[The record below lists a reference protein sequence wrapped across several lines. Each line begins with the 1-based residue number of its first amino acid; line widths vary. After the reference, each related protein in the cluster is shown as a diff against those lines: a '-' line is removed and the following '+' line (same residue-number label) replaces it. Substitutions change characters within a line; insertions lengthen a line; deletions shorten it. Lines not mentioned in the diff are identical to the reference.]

1 MAKTSSQFV
10 CQQCGAMSPRWMGQ
24 CSNCGVWNSFVE
36 TIVSKSTGG
45 TKSMRST
52 RSTGGRTPVRLSEIK
67 PAEYSKRTSTT
78 IGELDRVL
86 GGGIIPG
93 MVTLLAGEPG
103 IGKSTLLL
111 QIADKLKGAVLY
123 IAGEESSLQI
133 ANRAQRLGVKGEIEV
148 LEETDVDAALGML
161 EVGRQWRASPSAGGG
176 KLDNEVGSWKLII
189 VDSIQTL
196 TTEDLAGT
204 AGSVGQVRECT
215 SRIVSF
221 AKRTGTPVFIV
232 GHVTK
237 EGSIAGPRVLEH
249 MVDAVLWF
257 EGERNN
263 TLRIV
268 RAVKNRFG
276 PTDEVGV
283 FAMEEKGLIEVA
295 NPSQL
300 FLSPTTG
307 SGQAG
312 YVPGQVVT
320 SIMEGT
326 RPILAEIEALV
337 VPTKLAFPK
346 RAASGVDVRRLD
358 ILIAVLQRRCGLPL
372 WDHDIFVNASGG
384 LRVGEPGADLAI
396 ALAIASSFYDKPL
409 KVNSFAVG
417 EVSLLGGIRQ
427 VPQLDKRVK
436 EAKRLGYANSITS
449 KEAKS
454 LAQAI
459 QRFLPKS

>member
-1 MAKTSSQFV
+1 M
-10 CQQCGAMSPRWMGQ
+10 
-24 CSNCGVWNSFVE
+24 E
-36 TIVSKSTGG
+36 TVVSTGKG
-45 TKSMRST
+45 SKVSRESK
-52 RSTGGRTPVRLSEIK
+52 GGAKAVRLSEIK
-67 PAEYSKRTSTT
+67 PTEYSKRTSTT

-86 GGGIIPG
+86 GGGIIHG

-111 QIADKLKGAVLY
+111 QIADKLNGTVLY

-133 ANRAQRLGVKGEIEV
+133 ANRAQRLGIKGEIDV
-148 LEETDVDAALGML
+148 LEETDVDAGL
-161 EVGRQWRASPSAGGG
+161 EQIGLIGQIS
-176 KLDNEVGSWKLII
+176 LII

-196 TTEDLAGT
+196 TTDDLTGT
-204 AGSVGQVRECT
+204 AGSVGQVRECA

-249 MVDAVLWF
+249 MVDTVLWF
-257 EGERNN
+257 EGERTN

-283 FAMEEKGLIEVA
+283 FAMEEKGLVEVA

-300 FLSPTTG
+300 FLSEDKG
-307 SGQAG
+307 
-312 YVPGQVVT
+312 VPGQVVT

-384 LRVGEPGADLAI
+384 LRVNEPAADLAI

-427 VPQLDKRVK
+427 VPQLDKRIK
-436 EAKRLGYANSITS
+436 EAKRLGYGHSITN
-449 KEAKS
+449 KEIKT
-454 LAQAI
+454 LQQAI
-459 QRFLPKS
+459 RTYIPSQRK

>member
-1 MAKTSSQFV
+1 MPKSSSQFV
-10 CQQCGAMSPRWMGQ
+10 CQQCGSVSPKWMGQ
-24 CSNCGVWNSFVE
+24 CSNCGEWNSFVE
-36 TIVSKSTGG
+36 TIVASKPKGG
-45 TKSMRST
+45 FGKSSRPAGQA
-52 RSTGGRTPVRLSEIK
+52 RVVKLSDVK
-67 PAEYSKRTSTT
+67 PSEYSRRTSTG

-111 QIADKLKGAVLY
+111 QIADKLPGKVLY
-123 IAGEESSLQI
+123 VAGEESSLQI
-133 ANRAQRLGVKGEIEV
+133 ASRAQRLKIKGDIDV
-148 LEETDVDAALGML
+148 LEETDVDEALNSIVENPAL
-161 EVGRQWRASPSAGGG
+161 V
-176 KLDNEVGSWKLII
+176 I
-189 VDSIQTL
+189 VDSIQTI
-196 TTEDLAGT
+196 TTSDLAGT
-204 AGSVGQVRECT
+204 AGSVGQVRE
-215 SRIVSF
+215 SSARIVGF

-249 MVDAVLWF
+249 MVDTVLWF
-257 EGERNN
+257 EGERSN

-283 FAMEEKGLIEVA
+283 FAMEENGLAEVA

-300 FLSPTTG
+300 FLSEDKG
-307 SGQAG
+307 
-312 YVPGQVVT
+312 VPGQVVT

-346 RAASGVDVRRLD
+346 RAASGVDPRRLD

-372 WDHDIFVNASGG
+372 WDHDIFVNAAGG
-384 LRVGEPGADLAI
+384 LKVSEPAADLAI

-409 KVNSFAVG
+409 KTGSFASG

-436 EAKRLGYANSITS
+436 EAKRLGYINSITS
-449 KEAKS
+449 KEARS